1 MSIILRHPIT
11 RERILFCKGAD
22 SAVFPRLKKHDPTSE
37 EEAILE
43 KTNRHINMY
52 AKQGLRVLVMAK
64 RILSDEEYDEW
75 LELHRAAEVCLFFDT
90 YTVFPHIVSAETI
103 YFLNLE
109 IVANSNSCR
118 NISIF
123 YFIN

>member
-43 KTNRHINMY
+43 KTKRHLTNIY

-64 RILSDEEYDEW
+64 RILSDEEYNEW
-75 LELHRAAEVCLFFDT
+75 LKLHRDAEVCLFFDT
-90 YTVFPHIVSAETI
+90 YTVFPHIVSAE
-103 YFLNLE
+103 F
-109 IVANSNSCR
+109 
-118 NISIF
+118 F
-123 YFIN
+123 FF